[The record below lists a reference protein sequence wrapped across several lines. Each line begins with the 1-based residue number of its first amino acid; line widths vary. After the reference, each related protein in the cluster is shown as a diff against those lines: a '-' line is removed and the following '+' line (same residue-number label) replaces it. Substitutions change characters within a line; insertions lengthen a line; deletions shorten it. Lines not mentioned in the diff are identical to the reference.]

1 MKQKPL
7 RLWIRNQIYLIQLME
22 FQIKIGI
29 QMWATSLWIIS
40 IRSGIRMS
48 RKRMCFKNDD
58 DIHKRVLILYSKVI
72 KSIQNVLHK
81 NVYREYNLRLLSL
94 PNITEIETI
103 QIYYPV
109 EKIRIIYDF
118 NVERSF
124 SVEWVIFKSYLLS
137 L

>member
-7 RLWIRNQIYLIQLME
+7 RLWIWNQIYLIQLME
-22 FQIKIGI
+22 FQNKIGI

-109 EKIRIIYDF
+109 EKIRIIYGF

-124 SVEWVIFKSYLLS
+124 SVEWVIFKSSLLS